1 VSRNSSGIIT
11 GIVILVLDR
20 VLKKL
25 STLYLS
31 SRDLTFGNG
40 LLRLTHIRNP
50 GAAFGFLPSQR
61 GLIIFVSI
69 LALIFV
75 IRLFRK
81 VGYRNSYFAN
91 GFWILIAGI
100 LGNLIDRVFLGYVI
114 DYIQILNSPIFNIS
128 DIAILIGM
136 AIILFFS

>member
-1 VSRNSSGIIT
+1 MSESSYGITIGII
-11 GIVILVLDR
+11 ILALDR
-20 VLKKL
+20 ILKIL
-25 STLYLS
+25 STRYLFA
-31 SRDLTFGNG
+31 RDILLFNG
-40 LLRLTHIRNP
+40 LVRLTHVRNP

-81 VGYRNSYFAN
+81 VSYKNFYFSI

-100 LGNLIDRVFLGYVI
+100 LGNLLDRILLGYVI
-114 DYIQILNSPIFNIS
+114 DYVQILNSPIFNVS

-136 AIILFFS
+136 ATILFFS